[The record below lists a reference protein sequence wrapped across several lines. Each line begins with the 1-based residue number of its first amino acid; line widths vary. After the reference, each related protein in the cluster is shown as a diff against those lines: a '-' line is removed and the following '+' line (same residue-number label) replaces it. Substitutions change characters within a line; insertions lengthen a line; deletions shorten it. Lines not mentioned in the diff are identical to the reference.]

1 MLKVDASR
9 LEIVQMLP
17 DIGEAVP
24 IAVGVHIEHSQQC
37 YDCLYSSLLD
47 SYIALILKHDLTVQ
61 NHEQ

>member
-24 IAVGVHIEHSQQC
+24 IAVGVHI
-37 YDCLYSSLLD
+37 
-47 SYIALILKHDLTVQ
+47 T
-61 NHEQ
+61 